1 MSGTSRAILADPDY
15 RRLKLRILAATG
27 LAYFTDKD
35 EAFAERLQRRFAARG
50 AGDCRAYLALLE
62 AERFRGA
69 EMDALAEH
77 LTIGETFFYRY
88 AQQFQALRDRL
99 IPEVI
104 ARNAGSRRLR
114 IWSAGCSTG
123 AEAYSVAALVEQALG
138 DRLASWQVSI
148 LGTDINQ
155 AFLAQARSAVFS
167 DWAMRDVSP
176 ADRAATVE
184 QVEGGWRVRPALRS
198 MVEFRQHNLMDLES
212 QHASADGLGD
222 FDIILC
228 RNVMIYFDRPTLEAL
243 VPRLAERLVD
253 RGWLLVGHAEAG
265 DLFQSSFET
274 VLVPGTT
281 LYRKRAAVPARLPSL
296 TPAMVPRL
304 PVSARRFGPSAA
316 ASSARRSP
324 SRASAATPPRA
335 AVAPAPAAGTEA
347 CYRAAAA
354 AAPTDPVAHYL
365 LALALDQEDAA
376 AEAEQSLRRA
386 LYLDRGFVMAH
397 FQLGAILRRRGDFEG
412 ALKAFGN
419 ALRSL
424 TGFDEDM
431 MIPAADLSVAELRP
445 LLLNQMR
452 SVRQP

>member
-1 MSGTSRAILADPDY
+1 MSGMSRAILADPDY
-15 RRLKLRILAATG
+15 QRLKLRVLAATG
-27 LAYFTDKD
+27 LAYFADKD
-35 EAFAERLQRRFAARG
+35 EAFAERLQRRLAVRG
-50 AGDCRAYLALLE
+50 VGDLHAYLALLE

-104 ARNAGSRRLR
+104 ARNAGTRCLR

-138 DRLASWQVSI
+138 DRLASWQVAI
-148 LGTDINQ
+148 VGTDINQ

-167 DWAMRDVSP
+167 DWAMRDVSL

-184 QVEGGWRVRPALRS
+184 QVAGGWRVRPVLRS
-198 MVEFRQHNLMDLES
+198 MVEFRRHNLMDLETRDG
-212 QHASADGLGD
+212 AADGIAG

-265 DLFQSSFET
+265 DLFQSSFES

-281 LYRKRAAVPARLPSL
+281 LYRKRAAVSVRMPGLAPALATR
-296 TPAMVPRL
+296 PRAT
-304 PVSARRFGPSAA
+304 ARRPGSSP
-316 ASSARRSP
+316 ASLAC
-324 SRASAATPPRA
+324 RAPRQEH
-335 AVAPAPAAGTEA
+335 AGTLPPPPAEPVQGMGAEA
-347 CYRAAAA
+347 CYRAATVS
-354 AAPTDPVAHYL
+354 APTDPIAHYF
-365 LALALDQEDAA
+365 LALALDQEGTA

-397 FQLGAILRRRGDFEG
+397 FQLGAILRRRGDFDG
-412 ALKAFGN
+412 AFRSFSN

-424 TGFDEDM
+424 HGVGDDT
-431 MIPAADLSVAELRP
+431 MIPAADLSATELRP
-445 LLLNQMR
+445 LLLNQMQ